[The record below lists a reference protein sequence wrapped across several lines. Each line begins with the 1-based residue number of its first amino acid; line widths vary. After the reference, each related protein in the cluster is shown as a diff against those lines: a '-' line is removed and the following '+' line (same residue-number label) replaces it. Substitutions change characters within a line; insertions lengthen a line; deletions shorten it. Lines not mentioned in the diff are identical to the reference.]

1 MNQKILI
8 IKFTHVFIL
17 MTESTS
23 MVQSR
28 KIYNNNY
35 MIALIQIT
43 KMENFLL
50 IDVPVFNFLRH
61 NVLFINRKEIRTC

>member
-8 IKFTHVFIL
+8 IKFTYVFIL
-17 MTESTS
+17 MTESAS

-28 KIYNNNY
+28 KIYNNKY
-35 MIALIQIT
+35 MIVLIQIT

-50 IDVPVFNFLRH
+50 IDVPVFKLLRH